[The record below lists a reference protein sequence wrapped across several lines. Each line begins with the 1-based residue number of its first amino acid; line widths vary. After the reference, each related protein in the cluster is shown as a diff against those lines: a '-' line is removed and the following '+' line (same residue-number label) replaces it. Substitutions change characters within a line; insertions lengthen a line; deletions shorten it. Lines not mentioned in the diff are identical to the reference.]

1 MFEKISYTVLNK
13 LNDTTDKKNSYSL
26 FLIEHQR
33 MRHITSEHLITVAVG
48 YYFLVEGQHL
58 TNLLQKSNISIHKSL
73 IVIFFIVW

>member
-48 YYFLVEGQHL
+48 YYFFSGRTAFNELAS
-58 TNLLQKSNISIHKSL
+58 KK
-73 IVIFFIVW
+73 